1 LEAVGELSDVTR
13 RRIAAVLLV
22 VGIVLVA
29 LAATDTGPL
38 FDDPPTEEE
47 RVAGT
52 VEELFDAAADGDFRD
67 YCELLTPL
75 ARNEIRAN
83 AARLVE
89 QGDVLSCDEIMK
101 VAGKAFKGVELRVR
115 DVSVSG
121 NRARVEANLKR
132 ADQAGLEP
140 RTILLELDGAGD
152 WRVSDPG

>member
-1 LEAVGELSDVTR
+1 MGELSDVTR

-22 VGIVLVA
+22 AVIVVAA
-29 LAATDTGPL
+29 LAITNTGP

-47 RVAGT
+47 RVAAV
-52 VEELFDAAADGDFRD
+52 VEDLYEAAAAGDFPA
-67 YCELLTPL
+67 YCERLTPR
-75 ARNEIRAN
+75 ARDVIRAN

-89 QGDVLSCDEIMK
+89 AGDVLRCEDILE
-101 VAGKAFKGVELRVR
+101 VAGKKAFAGVEIRIR

-132 ADQAGLEP
+132 PDTPGIEP
-140 RTILLELDGAGD
+140 RTILLERDEGSE

>member
-1 LEAVGELSDVTR
+1 MAELSDITR

-22 VGIVLVA
+22 VAIALTA
-29 LAATDTGPL
+29 LAITDTFP

-47 RVAGT
+47 RVADT
-52 VEELFDAAADGDFRD
+52 VEQLFDAAGAGEFAT
-67 YCELLTPL
+67 YCELLT
-75 ARNEIRAN
+75 ARARDVIRAN

-89 QGDVLSCDEIMK
+89 QGDVLRCDDILA
-101 VAGKAFKGVELRVR
+101 VAGKNAFAGVSVKIR

-132 ADQAGLEP
+132 ADTPGVEP
-140 RTILLELDGAGD
+140 RTILLEQDEAGD